1 MSLAPENVSGPLPNG
16 HVEHRREAAATPASS
31 ANQAEMLFALGSRFG
46 AVAECALYPQHRRWV
61 LRLTVNGHYIRSQ
74 SCATREQAIAEC
86 GQWLE
91 EMRRRGWRS
100 ETSSN

>member
-1 MSLAPENVSGPLPNG
+1 
-16 HVEHRREAAATPASS
+16 
-31 ANQAEMLFALGSRFG
+31 MLFALGSRFG

-100 ETSSN
+100 ENSSN